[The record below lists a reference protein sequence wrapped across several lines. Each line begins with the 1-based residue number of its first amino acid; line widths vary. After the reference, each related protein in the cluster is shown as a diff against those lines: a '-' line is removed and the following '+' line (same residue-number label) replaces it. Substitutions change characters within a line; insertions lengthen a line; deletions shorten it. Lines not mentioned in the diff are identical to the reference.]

1 MKLSSPLLRAAFESK
16 IEREMCLSA
25 KARCYGPKHDDLGA
39 IFSFTF
45 LIPLL
50 TGNEH
55 HFELY

>member
-16 IEREMCLSA
+16 IGREMCLSA
-25 KARCYGPKHDDLGA
+25 QARRYRPKHDDLVA

-55 HFELY
+55 HLELY